1 MNKVNEKPKQ
11 FYQIPLLSNR
21 SCLASSWHTPLRS
34 STPLP
39 SLSFIFLFF
48 SFLQNL
54 SILLKEKIIL
64 DRPSSSP
71 YFMRLPLIS
80 LMFLSTPFQK
90 NFSILSRNLS
100 TSHSRWPLST
110 SPPNS
115 LIFPKIPSQ
124 SSSPTI
130 SFYFPTKNSFL
141 FLPK

>member
-1 MNKVNEKPKQ
+1 MKNPNSFTRYLSSQTGVVWLQ
-11 FYQIPLLSNR
+11 AGIPFSDHLL
-21 SCLASSWHTPLRS
+21 C
-34 STPLP
+34 
-39 SLSFIFLFF
+39 SLLFLLFSFFF

-54 SILLKEKIIL
+54 SILLKEKIIPN
-64 DRPSSSP
+64 RPSFSP

-80 LMFLSTPFQK
+80 LMFLFTPFEK

-124 SSSPTI
+124 SSSPTV